1 MIRYAM
7 ITEKNPREIVM
18 LRGNGCKWRR
28 CRFCDYHLD
37 YSKDEAANFALN
49 STQLQKVT
57 GKYHSLEVINSGS
70 FVDLDEQTLSL
81 IEHICLEKD
90 ITQVHFECHWMH
102 RKAVA
107 DFRKRFA
114 DKGITLKIKIGVET
128 FDFKFRE
135 EVLDKGITT
144 EDPAKIAQYFDEA
157 CLLFGLTGQTTASMK
172 RDVETALTYFQRV
185 CINIMTPNGS
195 SLQPDD
201 TVISLF
207 ARELYPL
214 YAENPRI
221 DILMENTDFGVG
233 GN

>member
-1 MIRYAM
+1 
-7 ITEKNPREIVM
+7 
-18 LRGNGCKWRR
+18 
-28 CRFCDYHLD
+28 
-37 YSKDEAANFALN
+37 
-49 STQLQKVT
+49 
-57 GKYHSLEVINSGS
+57 
-70 FVDLDEQTLSL
+70 
-81 IEHICLEKD
+81 
-90 ITQVHFECHWMH
+90 MH
-102 RKAVA
+102 RESVA

-135 EVLDKGITT
+135 GVLDKGIPTD
-144 EDPAKIAQYFDEA
+144 DPAEIARYFDEA
-157 CLLFGLTGQTTASMK
+157 CLLFGLTGQTADSMK
-172 RDVETALTYFQRV
+172 RDIETALTYFQRV
-185 CINIMTPNGS
+185 CINIMTTNGS

-207 ARELYPL
+207 VRELYPL